1 MDRFRVMIFG
11 LVGEARGEL
20 FENLMVVGRSS
31 DEEVEGKQVLLIH
44 WDKSTVRDK
53 GWMVVFARR
62 AVSKQWQHQDFP
74 PIFTTRG
81 WRVSRVLFMVGFT
94 VLREVAVPYHQETK
108 QQSIFVGAKRRSTG
122 SGQDPSGGNRK
133 QSRFP
138 MGAGGEER
146 VEEGNAD
153 EQQSQ

>member
-31 DEEVEGKQVLLIH
+31 DGEVEGKQVLLIH

-53 GWMVVFARR
+53 GWMVVLARR
-62 AVSKQWQHQDFP
+62 AVSKQWQHQDYP

-94 VLREVAVPYHQETK
+94 VLREVAVPYHRETA
-108 QQSIFVGAKRRSTG
+108 SVHFCGGIAKRMSAGNGRDQSSG
-122 SGQDPSGGNRK
+122 SRK
-133 QSRFP
+133 QEAGSSRDS
-138 MGAGGEER
+138 R
-146 VEEGNAD
+146 
-153 EQQSQ
+153 